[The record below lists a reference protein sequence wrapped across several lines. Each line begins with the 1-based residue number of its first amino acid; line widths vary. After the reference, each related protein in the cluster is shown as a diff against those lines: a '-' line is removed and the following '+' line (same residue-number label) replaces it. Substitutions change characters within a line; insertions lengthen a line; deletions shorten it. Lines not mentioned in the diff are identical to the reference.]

1 MDKQLIKR
9 VLHPKKSLEVS
20 KKPTTS
26 ISTYKG
32 ELTTEGWTKAA
43 KIISDSFP
51 DLDKGFYDQ
60 FNRLILK
67 EDFGDNRLLDA
78 VDYVVKNCIYP
89 RPTIANFLSYDNRI
103 KLYSYN
109 DIRDMCQ
116 PGYSAFDYYELIE
129 DLNKY
134 AAINDIK
141 KYGL

>member
-1 MDKQLIKR
+1 
-9 VLHPKKSLEVS
+9 
-20 KKPTTS
+20 
-26 ISTYKG
+26 
-32 ELTTEGWTKAA
+32 
-43 KIISDSFP
+43 
-51 DLDKGFYDQ
+51 
-60 FNRLILK
+60 LILK